1 MTIKLAV
8 ILPGDY
14 DQAGC
19 KQHEAYLSRFISS
32 DTAIKAFPAGGTAS
46 ISSLIDF
53 VLIAPGAVTQAIA
66 AEKAGFHGIAIE
78 GT

>member
-1 MTIKLAV
+1 MKLAV

-14 DQAGC
+14 DQEGC
-19 KQHEAYLSRFISS
+19 EQQEAYLNHFTSG

-46 ISSLIDF
+46 IGSLIDF
-53 VLIAPGAVTQAIA
+53 VLIAPGAVEQAIA
-66 AEKAGFHGIAIE
+66 AEKAGFDGIAIE